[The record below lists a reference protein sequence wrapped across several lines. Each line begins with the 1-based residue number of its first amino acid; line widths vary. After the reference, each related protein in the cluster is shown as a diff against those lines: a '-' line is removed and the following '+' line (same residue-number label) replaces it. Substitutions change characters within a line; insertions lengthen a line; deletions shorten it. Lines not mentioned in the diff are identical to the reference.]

1 MGTGTQREGERG
13 RGERRNAT
21 WKRERESGD
30 GGREQ
35 ERGCRPVDEHKVGTI
50 RSTIRGERG
59 CHKFVPVS
67 GWDGTTKPLPCS
79 PIM

>member
-1 MGTGTQREGERG
+1 MADGN
-13 RGERRNAT
+13 RN
-21 WKRERESGD
+21 
-30 GGREQ
+30 GGVD
-35 ERGCRPVDEHKVGTI
+35 VDEHKVGTI